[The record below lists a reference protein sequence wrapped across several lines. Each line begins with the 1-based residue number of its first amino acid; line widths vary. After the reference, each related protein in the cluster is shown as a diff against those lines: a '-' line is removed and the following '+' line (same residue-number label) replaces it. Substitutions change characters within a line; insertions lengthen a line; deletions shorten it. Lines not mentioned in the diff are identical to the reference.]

1 MTQKIFEGDLNMK
14 KLAGFG
20 LVFCL
25 FIALSSCDR
34 LSQVNY
40 DKAGRDIMAL
50 TNSDA
55 SLTLT
60 DYQNIIRQTDMSSKD
75 YLSLVSSDTVSQLVW
90 VLSLDTPEATELKIY
105 GIDVSNLKRAYN
117 IKN

>member
-1 MTQKIFEGDLNMK
+1 MK
-14 KLAGFG
+14 KLAGFV

-25 FIALSSCDR
+25 FVALSSCDE

-40 DKAGRDIMAL
+40 DKAGRDIMAI
-50 TNSDA
+50 TNDNA

-60 DYQNIIRQTDMSSKD
+60 EYQNIIRQTGMSSKD
-75 YLSLVSSDTVSQLVW
+75 YLGLVSSDTVSQLVW
-90 VLSLDTPEATELKIY
+90 ILSLDTPEATELKRY

-117 IKN
+117 IRN